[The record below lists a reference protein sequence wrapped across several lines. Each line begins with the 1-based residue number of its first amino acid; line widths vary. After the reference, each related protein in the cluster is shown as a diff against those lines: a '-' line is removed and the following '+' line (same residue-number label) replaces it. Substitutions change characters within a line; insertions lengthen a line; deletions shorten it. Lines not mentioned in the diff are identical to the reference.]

1 MAITNHDPARARTL
15 PTGAVFHRCALQV
28 NPHHYGGMY
37 RGQAAKGDVAT
48 HARAIVD
55 EALELGISVLAITDH
70 NSVRSVPAFQSA
82 TPHIN
87 VSVEQLEY
95 APVSLARIRRLAQV
109 LAGGVY
115 PPGETTAERMQTI
128 EA

>member
-1 MAITNHDPARARTL
+1 MITRRHQLAITPEHGPGAIARNARRIRAEEPAL
-15 PTGAVFHRCALQV
+15 V
-28 NPHHYGGMY
+28 N
-37 RGQAAKGDVAT
+37 RGW
-48 HARAIVD
+48 R
-55 EALELGISVLAITDH
+55 ISVLAITDH

-109 LAGGVY
+109 LVGGVY
-115 PPGETTAERMQTI
+115 PPGETTVERMQAI